1 MKGKGVSPLKRWKNS
16 MLFSFCWTLCG
27 KMAGPLVAHFLTSS
41 FFSGQKMFHI
51 CLTVNHTSKS
61 ESLSVTERMVPP
73 SPRSFI
79 LETLVVGLAAA
90 HGDSAELCGVHPDS
104 DMERRPLWPS
114 PWCWSLKNKNILISI
129 LFLHYNNKMV
139 IPKSHIVS
147 MLNAAQS
154 LHS

>member
-1 MKGKGVSPLKRWKNS
+1 MQNGRVGLGNERKGRQSVEALEKQHAFLLLLNIMWQNGRPPCCP
-16 MLFSFCWTLCG
+16 FSHKFI
-27 KMAGPLVAHFLTSS
+27 FLWA
-41 FFSGQKMFHI
+41 KLFHI

-104 DMERRPLWPS
+104 DMERRPL
-114 PWCWSLKNKNILISI
+114 
-129 LFLHYNNKMV
+129 
-139 IPKSHIVS
+139 
-147 MLNAAQS
+147 
-154 LHS
+154 